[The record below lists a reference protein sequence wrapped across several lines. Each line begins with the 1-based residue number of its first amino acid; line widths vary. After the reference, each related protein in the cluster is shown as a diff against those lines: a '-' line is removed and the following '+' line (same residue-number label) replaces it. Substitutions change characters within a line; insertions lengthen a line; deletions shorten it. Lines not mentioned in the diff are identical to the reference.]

1 MSQTRVFQC
10 PGCHEFIATDAKSCR
25 FCSIPIDAQAAQLA
39 ADAQEIENKQYRR
52 KRYAR
57 HMLIGAAVFA
67 LGLFITVGTFTAA
80 VSSEQGGH
88 YVITFGLLLSGAGDF
103 IYGLAGWLSELK

>member
-1 MSQTRVFQC
+1 MPQIRVFQC

-25 FCSIPIDAQAAQLA
+25 FCSIPIDAQAAQLG

-57 HMLIGAAVFA
+57 HMLTGAGVFA
-67 LGLFITVGTFTAA
+67 LGLIISLATFTAA
-80 VSSEQGGH
+80 VSSEEGG
-88 YVITFGLLLSGAGDF
+88 YYIVTYGLMLSGAGDF
-103 IYGLAGWLSELK
+103 IYGLAGWISELK